1 MCDGSKEIHKGGFH
15 LINENIKIEELSE
28 FQAELLTG
36 KKNPMELYQDFFVG
50 KRSIYELLKYELIC
64 IYISQISGA
73 LGILL
78 RKKLYRHVF
87 KKMGRNVIL
96 GKIEVRHPGKIELG
110 NNVVIDDYSILDARG
125 ENNKGIYLDDNV
137 MIGRN
142 TFLQGRGYLEFGFN
156 SKINMNCIVQS
167 GERVKIGKNVSIG
180 AYSYLIGHGKYNY
193 DRLDIPL
200 MSQRRPSKE
209 GIVIDDD
216 VIIGAGVKILDG
228 VKIGTGCMIGAGA
241 VVTKDI
247 PPYSIAAGVPAT
259 VIRKR
264 K

>member
-1 MCDGSKEIHKGGFH
+1 M
-15 LINENIKIEELSE
+15 INENGEAEELSE
-28 FQAELLTG
+28 FQGELLKS
-36 KKNPMELYQDFFVG
+36 KKSSFRLYQDFFIG
-50 KRSIYELLKYELIC
+50 NRNLSDLIKYELIC
-64 IYISQISGA
+64 IYVSRIPGA

-87 KKMGRNVIL
+87 KKMGSNVIL
-96 GKIEVRHPGKIELG
+96 GRIEVRHPGKIALG
-110 NNVVIDDYSILDARG
+110 NNVVIDDHSILDARG

-156 SKINMNCIVQS
+156 SKINMNCIVQA
-167 GERVKIGKNVSIG
+167 GERVIIGKNVSIG
-180 AYSYLIGHGKYNY
+180 AFSYLIGHGKYKY
-193 DRLDIPL
+193 DRLDIPI
-200 MSQRRPSKE
+200 MSQRSPSKD

-228 VKIGTGCMIGAGA
+228 IKIGTGCMIGAGA